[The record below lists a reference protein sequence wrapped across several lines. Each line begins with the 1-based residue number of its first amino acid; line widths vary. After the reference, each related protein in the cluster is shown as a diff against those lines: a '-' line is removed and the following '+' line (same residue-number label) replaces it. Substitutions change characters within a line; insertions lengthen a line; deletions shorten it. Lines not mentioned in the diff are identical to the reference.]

1 MRHLTRQDYTVS
13 QWSGGSTTQLAIAP
27 PDAIYADRDF
37 LWRLSSAT
45 VELDSSDFTPL
56 PDYQRFITVLDGA
69 MTLTHDDGAPIPLTT
84 GCVHA
89 FDGGSRTRSVG
100 RCTDLNLML
109 RKGACQGS
117 LRAIPLAAGEKAAL
131 APTERGTLVLFCRS
145 GSISTSEEGQTL
157 SLAPGECILA
167 EHPLDLT
174 AAQPSLLFL
183 AEVCPAQP
191 EA

>member
-13 QWSGGSTTQLAIAP
+13 QWSGGSTTQLAIEP
-27 PDAIYADRDF
+27 PEAVYADRDF

-69 MTLTHDDGAPIPLTT
+69 MTLTHDGGSPISLDV
-84 GCVHA
+84 GSVHA
-89 FDGGSRTRSVG
+89 FDGGSQTRSVG

-117 LRAIPLAAGEKAAL
+117 LQAISLAAGSSRSFAPAAG
-131 APTERGTLVLFCRS
+131 GTLLLFCRS
-145 GSISTSEEGQTL
+145 GSASVSAEGETL
-157 SLAPGECILA
+157 SLAPGECV
-167 EHPLDLT
+167 LT
-174 AAQPSLLFL
+174 TDALTLTTAQSSLLFL
-183 AEVCPAQP
+183 AEVCPVR
-191 EA
+191 